1 MARKAAAVGPKAVGP
16 KASPARRGRAPAAR
30 NVAEDLVQSMREAV
44 AIARGEMDPARVHRV
59 AVERDEVDV
68 RAIRGRLG
76 LSQEA
81 FARRFRFSVASVRE
95 WEQGR
100 RRPEAAART
109 LLRVIAHNPQ
119 AVTEALD
126 APDAA

>member
-1 MARKAAAVGPKAVGP
+1 MARKAAAVGP

>member
-1 MARKAAAVGPKAVGP
+1 
-16 KASPARRGRAPAAR
+16 
-30 NVAEDLVQSMREAV
+30 MRTVRSRVCRSEA
-44 AIARGEMDPARVHRV
+44 GSD
-59 AVERDEVDV
+59 DVDV
-68 RAIRGRLG
+68 KLIRARLG

-81 FARRFRFSVASVRE
+81 FARRFRFSVAAVRE

-100 RRPEAAART
+100 RRPEMAART

-126 APDAA
+126 APNAE